1 MSEKIKVGISRCLLG
16 EKVRYDGQHKL
27 DPYLKDVLGKFVD
40 WVPVCPE
47 FECGL
52 PVPREAMRLV
62 GDIPSPRLLTIKTGI
77 DHTEKMLK
85 WASIKIKELEK
96 EELCGFVFKSKSP
109 SSGMKNVKVYSSR
122 NGTYPEKKGIG
133 IFAAELMKSFPLL
146 PVEED
151 GRLNDPSVR
160 ENFIGKIFI
169 YGRWENLMKNNPSI
183 SGLISFHARHK
194 LIIMAH
200 SRKHLTE
207 LGRMLGNHKKADK
220 DIFDSYLQILMEALR
235 FKANTKKNVNVLQ
248 HAAGYFKK
256 KLPGDEK
263 KELQDL
269 IMKYYNGF
277 IPLSVPLTLL
287 KHYIK
292 KYSNAYLSEQYYFNP
307 FPEEL
312 GLRNYL

>member
-1 MSEKIKVGISRCLLG
+1 MAEKIRVGISRCLLG

-27 DPYLKDVLGKFVD
+27 DPYLRDVLGKFVE
-40 WVPVCPE
+40 WLPVCPE
-47 FECGL
+47 VECGL

-62 GDIPSPRLLTIKTGI
+62 GNISSPRLLTTRTGI
-77 DHTEKMLK
+77 DHTDKMLH
-85 WASIKIKELEK
+85 WASGKIEELEK
-96 EELCGFVFKSKSP
+96 LELCGFVFKSKSP
-109 SSGMKNVKVYSSR
+109 SSGMKNVKVYSEK
-122 NGTYPEKKGIG
+122 NGTYPEKKGVG
-133 IFAAELMKSFPLL
+133 LFAAELMKHFPLL
-146 PVEED
+146 PVEEAE
-151 GRLNDPSVR
+151 RLNDPALR
-160 ENFIGKIFI
+160 ESFIEKIFI
-169 YGRWENLMKNNPSI
+169 SGRWKNLMENNPTI
-183 SGLISFHARHK
+183 NGLISFHAGHK

-207 LGRMLGNHKKADK
+207 LGRMLGNHKKTDK
-220 DIFDSYLQILMEALR
+220 DIFNTYLQILMDALR

-256 KLPGDEK
+256 KLSGDEK

-277 IPLSVPLTLL
+277 VPLSVPLTLL

-292 KYSNAYLSEQYYFNP
+292 KYNDTYLSGQYYFNP